1 MHRALFEEITMN
13 NHSIIS
19 PRPRTRVVAAPN
31 APMGNRLIADLPPD
45 HADADDPTSDR
56 RGKRKR
62 EPNSG
67 SFAKGVS
74 GNPYGRPKKAKGS
87 KAIVRKVLLE
97 AVDVRVKGERKKK
110 MTTFQALVMQER
122 KAAFEGDWR
131 ARNTMFALARWA
143 LVEVDDEASDI
154 ETPAVNAAGELT
166 DTGRAILDW
175 FAEEVRAETGADA
188 QGGAA

>member
-1 MHRALFEEITMN
+1 MSTNFA
-13 NHSIIS
+13 IS
-19 PRPRTRVVAAPN
+19 PRPRTRIVAAPD
-31 APMGNRLIADLPPD
+31 AAMGNRLVADLPPD
-45 HADADDPTSDR
+45 DVDANDPASD
-56 RGKRKR
+56 KKPWRKR
-62 EPNSG
+62 EPNCG

-97 AVDVRVKGERKKK
+97 PVDVRVKGERKKK

-131 ARNTMFALARWA
+131 ARSTMFALARWA
-143 LVEVDDEASDI
+143 LVDVDDETGDI
-154 ETPAVNAAGELT
+154 ETPAVDAAGELT

-188 QGGAA
+188 QGGVA

>member
-1 MHRALFEEITMN
+1 
-13 NHSIIS
+13 
-19 PRPRTRVVAAPN
+19 
-31 APMGNRLIADLPPD
+31 MGNRLIADMPLD
-45 HADADDPTSDR
+45 DADADDAAS
-56 RGKRKR
+56 GKKPGRKR

-74 GNPYGRPKKAKGS
+74 GNPHGRPKKAKGS

-97 AVDVRVKGERKKK
+97 AVDVRVKGDRKKK

-122 KAAFEGDWR
+122 KAAFDGDWR

-143 LVEVDDEASDI
+143 LVDLDDEASDI
-154 ETPAVNAAGELT
+154 ETPAVDASGELT
-166 DTGRAILDW
+166 DTGRAIVDW
-175 FAEEVRAETGADA
+175 FAQEVRAETEAGA